1 MMALRANIPFAPSRR
16 FCYSQ
21 EAQCVAGLLRDAP
34 LCYGATPASF
44 LLQELHVHALITMD
58 VADQVSR
65 QAWLRAQ
72 LTTHVTLIW
81 TDNRSSMLSARGDA
95 TTGYQVRL
103 HRIFRQAPEAVWY
116 ALVAYLRNAEA
127 TACRI
132 IRAYIRHQH
141 PLLVQPQ
148 EPLPRTPLLQ
158 PHGHYFD
165 LEAIYHDL
173 NQRYFVNRVQAH
185 ITWSRRPPQRQ
196 RTSIRFGSYQERDQL
211 IRVHRLLDQ
220 SFVPR
225 YVVEN
230 VVFHEMLHQLIPRQY
245 SSGRWYVHPPEFRR
259 QERRFLYHQQAEQWQ
274 RQHLGRLLRG

>member
-1 MMALRANIPFAPSRR
+1 M
-16 FCYSQ
+16 
-21 EAQCVAGLLRDAP
+21 LRDAP
-34 LCYGATPASF
+34 LCDGATPASF
-44 LLQELHVHALITMD
+44 LLQEPHVHSLITMD
-58 VADQVSR
+58 VADQESR
-65 QAWLRAQ
+65 QAWLSAQ
-72 LTTHVTLIW
+72 LTTRLTLIW
-81 TDNRSSMLSARGDA
+81 TDNRSSMLSARGNA

-127 TACRI
+127 TACRT

-141 PLLVQPQ
+141 PLLVNPQQPLQ
-148 EPLPRTPLLQ
+148 QTPLLQ
-158 PHGHYFD
+158 PRGHYFD
-165 LEAIYHDL
+165 LDAIYHDL
-173 NQRYFVNRVQAH
+173 NQGYFVNRVQAH

-196 RTSIRFGSYQERDQL
+196 RTSIRFGSYQERDRL

-245 SSGRWYVHPPEFRR
+245 MHGRWYVHPPEFRH
-259 QERRFLYHQQAEQWQ
+259 QERRFLYYQQAEQWR
-274 RQHLGRLLRG
+274 RQLLDRLLRG

>member
-1 MMALRANIPFAPSRR
+1 M
-16 FCYSQ
+16 
-21 EAQCVAGLLRDAP
+21 LRDAP

-44 LLQELHVHALITMD
+44 LRQEPHVHSLITMD
-58 VADQVSR
+58 VADQVTR
-65 QAWLRAQ
+65 QAWLSAQ

-81 TDNRSSMLSARGDA
+81 TDNRSSMLSARGNA

-103 HRIFRQAPEAVWY
+103 HRIFRQAPEAVWD

-127 TACRI
+127 TACRT
-132 IRAYIRHQH
+132 IRAYIRQQH
-141 PLLVQPQ
+141 PLLINPQ
-148 EPLPRTPLLQ
+148 QLLPRTPLLQ
-158 PHGHYFD
+158 PRGHYFD
-165 LEAIYHDL
+165 LDAIYQDL

-211 IRVHRLLDQ
+211 IRVHCLLDQ

-245 SSGRWYVHPPEFRR
+245 LHGRWYVHPPEFRR
-259 QERRFLYHQQAEQWQ
+259 QERRFLYYQQAEQWQ
-274 RQHLGRLLRG
+274 RQHLDRLLRG